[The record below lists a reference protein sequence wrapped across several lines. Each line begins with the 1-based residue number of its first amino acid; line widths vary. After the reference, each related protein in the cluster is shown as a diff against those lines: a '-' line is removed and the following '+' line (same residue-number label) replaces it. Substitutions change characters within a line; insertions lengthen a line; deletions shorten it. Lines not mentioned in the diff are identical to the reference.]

1 MDKQERLAAFFGK
14 KGPYQEGLATL
25 RNLLQ
30 QTELQEHFKWSAP
43 VYTMDGENVC
53 GLMAFKNHFG
63 LWFFNGVFLSDPLGV
78 LTNAQ
83 EGKTKAMRH
92 WKFQAVSEIDPK
104 QVRAYVLEAIA
115 LARKGVKLAPAP
127 PRELVVPERLQAALT
142 ADPGLL
148 AQFEAL
154 APYKQRDYAEYIEQ
168 AKQEATRERRMAKI
182 LPMIRQGLGLND
194 KYRNC

>member
-1 MDKQERLAAFFGK
+1 MDKQERLEAFFRK
-14 KGPYQEGLATL
+14 EGPFQEGLAAL
-25 RNLLQ
+25 RSLLH

-43 VYTMDGENVC
+43 VYTLDGVNVC

-92 WKFQAVSEIDPK
+92 WKFGALSEVDDK
-104 QVRAYVLEAIA
+104 QVRAYVQEAIA

-127 PRELVVPERLQAALT
+127 PREVAVPERLQAAL
-142 ADPGLL
+142 AAEPALL
-148 AQFEAL
+148 ARFEAL
-154 APYKQRDYAEYIEQ
+154 APYKQRDYAEYIGQ
-168 AKQEATRERRMAKI
+168 AKQEATQVRRLEKI
-182 LPMIRQGLGLND
+182 LPMIREGLGLND